1 MVISVKDQTEKLSFR
16 LQFHNYDELGIV
28 NTNFFYNLAFS
39 TFYVNDG
46 NTKGCNYKLK
56 EKKFPEV
63 NPFIGS

>member
-46 NTKGCNYKLK
+46 NTISSRGVIINLK
-56 EKKFPEV
+56 KKSFQK
-63 NPFIGS
+63 